1 MRFEWGGSYS
11 RMSIRR
17 GSLAQHNAEKRVAV
31 EFLVEPFVE
40 GEPGNHVMAAIDAF
54 SSRQLDVDFG
64 PFATIATGPV
74 ETIGDA
80 VAAMVVDA
88 MNAGATTIN
97 LQVATSSGTL
107 GSQSLHDAL
116 DAMLRAAEREVGSDP
131 ASWSREDKQRVIRM
145 LDERGAFLLR
155 GAVHD
160 VADAMGV
167 SRITVYNYLN
177 ALSSETNGESE

>member
-1 MRFEWGGSYS
+1 MV
-11 RMSIRR
+11 
-17 GSLAQHNAEKRVAV
+17 QHDAERRVAV

-40 GEPGNHVMAAIDAF
+40 GDPGDHVMAAVKAF
-54 SSRQLDVDFG
+54 TSRDLEVDFG
-64 PFATIATGPV
+64 PFSSVATGPLD
-74 ETIGDA
+74 ELGDA
-80 VAAMVVDA
+80 ISAMVTDA
-88 MNAGATTIN
+88 MGAGATTIN
-97 LQVATSSGTL
+97 LQVASSPGELSSPT
-107 GSQSLHDAL
+107 LHDAL

-131 ASWSREDKQRVIRM
+131 KDWTREDKQRVIRM

-177 ALSSETNGESE
+177 ALENRSERTSS